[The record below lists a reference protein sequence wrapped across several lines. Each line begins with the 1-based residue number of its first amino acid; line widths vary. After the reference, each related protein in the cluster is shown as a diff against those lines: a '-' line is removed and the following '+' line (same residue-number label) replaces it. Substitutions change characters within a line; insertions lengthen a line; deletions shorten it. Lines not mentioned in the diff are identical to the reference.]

1 MKRRRNEWRCFHD
14 SRYEA
19 AEKLPADYQPKK
31 REKYEVDTKSHLIYD
46 RHENGVM
53 FQINTLGPRP
63 AMGRKGR
70 KYD

>member
-1 MKRRRNEWRCFHD
+1 MALLSWLSLRGSWEITCWL
-14 SRYEA
+14 S
-19 AEKLPADYQPKK
+19 AEK